1 MSIGKTIKAA
11 RLLACIG
18 EIDDSFL
25 EEAESA
31 DIASGIAAHSRFVRY
46 GKLAAAAS
54 FGIAVTYWLLR
65 SRKLTASTRN
75 VSRKGA

>member
-1 MSIGKTIKAA
+1 MNMDKSANSI

-18 EIDDSFL
+18 EINDSFL

-31 DIASGIAAHSRFVRY
+31 DIVSRIVTRKRLVRY
-46 GKLAAAAS
+46 GKFAAAAS

-65 SRKLTASTRN
+65 SKRAAPALRKSA
-75 VSRKGA
+75 